1 MNRVTRLHRASAKL
15 TVALVLILFCFDRA
29 DAQLY
34 RTTDP
39 KNAPNSTTRSG
50 PGIPPS
56 DSAIEERLVALALG
70 APQFD
75 ASGHLIM
82 VANYKVKAAKQSW
95 FNLLTLSANINDQ
108 TFAVQ
113 PANGAQYVYPKYFF
127 GLVIPVG
134 TIVSKGSEIKAA
146 REEVKI
152 AEDNRATLERTAR
165 AEILTKYKTFKNFRA
180 QVVLQSQV
188 VDDIHAAF
196 LQAEKKFKDGSIAIE
211 MYSDASRN
219 YSAEMSKLLNL
230 QLQQDLTQID
240 IERIIGVRLE
250 TVIN

>member
-1 MNRVTRLHRASAKL
+1 MPHKHRRMKRVTRLQRALTIL
-15 TVALVLILFCFDRA
+15 TVALSLTFIGFSSA
-29 DAQLY
+29 HAQLY
-34 RTTDP
+34 HD
-39 KNAPNSTTRSG
+39 KNAKPG
-50 PGIPPS
+50 PKVPPS
-56 DSAIEERLVALALG
+56 DSVIEERLVALALN

-75 ASGHLIM
+75 ASGHQIM
-82 VANYKVKAAKQSW
+82 IANYKVRAAKQSW
-95 FNLLTLSANINDQ
+95 FNLLTLSANVNDQ

-113 PANGAQYVYPKYFF
+113 PQGAQYVYPKYFF

-146 REEVKI
+146 REEVKV

-165 AEILTKYKTFKNFRA
+165 AEILTKYKEFKNFRA

-211 MYSDASRN
+211 VYSDASRS
-219 YSAEMSKLLNL
+219 YSAEMTKLLNL
-230 QLQQDLTQID
+230 QLQQDLSQID